1 MSDDNSEYTTK
12 ETNTPEHETSTD
24 LVNYTNNRPPRN
36 GPFKKNA
43 QPFQRYRPPP
53 KKTRQAFKGS
63 CNSCGMEG
71 HHAATCYFL
80 MKVKQCLSYLKD
92 NPRAGEDKAA
102 QYRQQSTS
110 NYKDRRAQIRT
121 LQDDFFIPYD
131 VDPDVIIDCLDDT
144 ILAEHDTIHQLE

>member
-1 MSDDNSEYTTK
+1 
-12 ETNTPEHETSTD
+12 
-24 LVNYTNNRPPRN
+24 
-36 GPFKKNA
+36 
-43 QPFQRYRPPP
+43 
-53 KKTRQAFKGS
+53 
-63 CNSCGMEG
+63 MEG